1 MSPDSLAPVDDAFD
15 ELLDTYFGRGLDSTD
30 GDVATL
36 IRAEGDRQCR
46 GIELIASENVVSR
59 AVLEAQ
65 GSWFC
70 NKTVEGYP
78 GARYHGGAEIADALE
93 ILGERRACALFGAR
107 QANLQPHSG
116 SQANLAVFSAL
127 LKPSDPVLG
136 LDLKCGGHLSHGSS
150 ANISGKVYDMHAYG
164 LRAGD
169 GRIDMDQLRDAARK
183 HRPKLIV
190 AGGSSYPREL
200 DLKGFR
206 EIADEVEARLLV
218 DMAHF
223 AGLVAGQVLGN
234 PVDYADI
241 VTTTTYKSLR
251 GARGGMILWNDERLS
266 RPLRSAVFPGVQGS
280 PLLHMMAAKAVGLGE
295 ALQPAFKDYA
305 RRVRDNAR
313 ALADEMM
320 VQGPKVVTADP
331 GGPERSGDRRTD
343 SLRRSGR
350 HRHHLQQKPDPG
362 RSPAAVHD
370 VRPAL
375 RRFGD
380 DVAGYPGT
388 GHPPRRQVDLGLPAG
403 PHGGCRP
410 AAPGR
415 RAHGAQLPI
424 LPSVVALHRFAPRA
438 PLTRSASAT
447 PLR

>member
-1 MSPDSLAPVDDAFD
+1 MSAVAPAVAGDVFEDT
-15 ELLDTYFGRGLDSTD
+15 LGTYFGSGLDAAD

-36 IRAEGDRQCR
+36 IRAEGQRQSG

-78 GARYHGGAEIADALE
+78 GARYHGGAEVADSLE
-93 ILGERRACALFGAR
+93 TLGERRACAVFGAG

-127 LKPSDPVLG
+127 LKPGDPVLS
-136 LDLKCGGHLSHGSS
+136 LDLKCGGHLSHGSR
-150 ANISGKVYDMHAYG
+150 ANISGKIYQIHAYG
-164 LRAGD
+164 LRPDD
-169 GRIDMDQLRDAARK
+169 GRIDMDQVRDAARE

-200 DLKGFR
+200 DLKAFY
-206 EIADEVEARLLV
+206 EIAESVDARLLV

-223 AGLVAGQVLGN
+223 AGLVAGGVLGN

-251 GARGGMILWNDERLS
+251 GARGGMILWNDDALS
-266 RPLRSAVFPGVQGS
+266 RPLRTAVFPGVQGS

-305 RRVRDNAR
+305 RRVQNNAR

-320 VQGPKVVTADP
+320 AHGLDVVTDGTDTPLILVDLTGLETDGQTASDALSTIAITCNKNLIPDDPRPPTTTSGLRFGVSAMTSRGIGEPDIRRVGKWIADCLLGRIQDP
-331 GGPERSGDRRTD
+331 GQVRRDAERMAR
-343 SLRRSGR
+343 
-350 HRHHLQQKPDPG
+350 
-362 RSPAAVHD
+362 
-370 VRPAL
+370 
-375 RRFGD
+375 
-380 DVAGYPGT
+380 
-388 GHPPRRQVDLGLPAG
+388 GLPFY
-403 PHGGCRP
+403 PM
-410 AAPGR
+410 
-415 RAHGAQLPI
+415 
-424 LPSVVALHRFAPRA
+424 S
-438 PLTRSASAT
+438 
-447 PLR
+447 

>member
-1 MSPDSLAPVDDAFD
+1 MSPDALAAAGNAFD
-15 ELLDTYFGRGLDSTD
+15 DSLDTYFRNGLADAD
-30 GDVATL
+30 GDVAAL
-36 IRAEGDRQCR
+36 IRAEGDRQSR

-93 ILGERRACALFGAR
+93 TLGERRACALFGAR

-150 ANISGKVYDMHAYG
+150 ANISGKVYDIRAYG
-164 LRAGD
+164 LRPDD

-251 GARGGMILWNDERLS
+251 GARGGMILWNDEGLS

-305 RRVRDNAR
+305 RRVRNNAR

-320 VQGPKVVTADP
+320 NCGLKVVTDGTDTPLILVDLSGLETDGQTASDALAAIGITCNKNLIPNDP
-331 GGPERSGDRRTD
+331 RPPSTASG
-343 SLRRSGR
+343 L
-350 HRHHLQQKPDPG
+350 
-362 RSPAAVHD
+362 
-370 VRPAL
+370 
-375 RRFGD
+375 RFGVSAMTSRGIRESD
-380 DVAGYPGT
+380 IRRVGRWVADCLLGRMQDTGRVRQDVERMARSFRYYPM
-388 GHPPRRQVDLGLPAG
+388 P
-403 PHGGCRP
+403 
-410 AAPGR
+410 
-415 RAHGAQLPI
+415 
-424 LPSVVALHRFAPRA
+424 
-438 PLTRSASAT
+438 
-447 PLR
+447 

>member
-1 MSPDSLAPVDDAFD
+1 MSPDSLAPVGDAFD

-320 VQGPKVVTADP
+320 VQGLKVVTDGTDTPLILVDLSGLEIDGQTASDALAAIGITCNKNLIPDDP
-331 GGPERSGDRRTD
+331 RPPSTTSGLRFGVSAMTSRGIREPDIRRVGRWISD
-343 SLRRSGR
+343 CLLGRMVDAGQLRRDAER
-350 HRHHLQQKPDPG
+350 MA
-362 RSPAAVHD
+362 RSF
-370 VRPAL
+370 RY
-375 RRFGD
+375 
-380 DVAGYPGT
+380 YP
-388 GHPPRRQVDLGLPAG
+388 V
-403 PHGGCRP
+403 
-410 AAPGR
+410 
-415 RAHGAQLPI
+415 
-424 LPSVVALHRFAPRA
+424 S
-438 PLTRSASAT
+438 
-447 PLR
+447 